1 MSSCRNLDSDE
12 IITIIVNRDY
22 SKAQSLAPF
31 TAKNIQQ
38 LYILLKALYSTTEET
53 PINQISVEL
62 GHKDSLPRKLLYRFN
77 FVNGDMSEGK
87 AFDKVKQAPPEPPVY
102 FRVVVE
108 GNNVDKFEEVPDLY
122 MLADDKAFFELPL
135 TSEECNGVRKFLAF
149 LAEHDIYKKVHNVVN
164 ITPMPVVKD
173 YEKAKEDAKA
183 FEKEVEN
190 AIAEATL

>member
-1 MSSCRNLDSDE
+1 MNSCMDLDSDK
-12 IITIIVNRDY
+12 IITIVVNRDY
-22 SKAQSLAPF
+22 STAQSLAPF
-31 TAKNIQQ
+31 TPKNIQQ
-38 LYILLKALYSTTEET
+38 LYILLQALYSAAEET

-62 GHKDSLPRKLLYRFN
+62 GHRGDLSRKLLYGFN
-77 FVNGDMSEGK
+77 FVNGDRSEGK
-87 AFDKVKQAPPEPPVY
+87 AFDEAKQAPPEPPVY

-108 GNNVDKFEEVPDLY
+108 GNNVDEFEEVPDLY

-149 LAEHDIYKKVHNVVN
+149 MAEHDIYKKVHNVVN

-183 FEKEVEN
+183 FEHRVEN

>member
-1 MSSCRNLDSDE
+1 MSSCINLDSDE

-22 SKAQSLAPF
+22 SNAQSLAPF
-31 TAKNIQQ
+31 TAKDIQH

-62 GHKDSLPRKLLYRFN
+62 GHKDSLSRKLLYGFN
-77 FVNGDMSEGK
+77 FVNGDITEGK
-87 AFDKVKQAPPEPPVY
+87 AYDKVKQAPPEPPVP

-108 GNNVDKFEEVPDLY
+108 GNNVDEFEEVPDLY

-149 LAEHDIYKKVHNVVN
+149 MAEHDIYKKVHNVVN
-164 ITPMPVVKD
+164 IMPMPVVKD
-173 YEKAKEDAKA
+173 YEKAKEEAKA
-183 FEKEVEN
+183 FEQQV
-190 AIAEATL
+190 AAAVAEATL